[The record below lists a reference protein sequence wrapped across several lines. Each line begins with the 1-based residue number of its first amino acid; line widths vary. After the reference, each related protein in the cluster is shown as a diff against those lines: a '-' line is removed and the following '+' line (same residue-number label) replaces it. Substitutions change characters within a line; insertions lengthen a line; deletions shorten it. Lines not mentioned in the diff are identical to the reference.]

1 MTTEVT
7 GRGGRFP
14 SRARLAA
21 LWRTELAGT
30 EQYPRFLVAASFLAT
45 FAGVRA
51 TTHLLRRRQSPLA
64 RATHRGGGLQVG
76 DVHIHHMVGGIAL
89 LLLTGY
95 VAVERE
101 RPHLRERLAT
111 LYGVGAAL
119 TLDEFALWL
128 RLQDDYWAR
137 EGRESVDAGVLAGA
151 AFVIAAVGR
160 PFAGAV
166 LREWRG
172 H

>member
-1 MTTEVT
+1 MTARTT
-7 GRGGRFP
+7 GGGGHFP
-14 SRARLAA
+14 TRARLVA
-21 LWRTELAGT
+21 LWRQELAGT
-30 EQYPRFLVAASFLAT
+30 AQYPRFLVAASFLAT
-45 FAGVRA
+45 FGGVRA
-51 TTHLLRRRQSPLA
+51 TTHLLRRRQSPLD
-64 RATHRGGGLQVG
+64 RALRRGGGLQVG
-76 DVHIHHMVGGIAL
+76 DIHIHHMVGGIAL

-151 AFVIAAVGR
+151 AFVVAALGR
-160 PFAGAV
+160 PFVGAA

-172 H
+172 

>member
-1 MTTEVT
+1 MTAGVT
-7 GRGGRFP
+7 GGGGRVP

-21 LWRTELAGT
+21 LWREELAGT
-30 EQYPRFLVAASFLAT
+30 DRYPRFLVAVAFLAT
-45 FAGVRA
+45 FAVVRA
-51 TTHLLRRRQSPLA
+51 VTHLLRRRQSPLA

-95 VAVERE
+95 VAVERD

-128 RLQDDYWAR
+128 RLRDDYWAR
-137 EGRESVDAGVLAGA
+137 DGRESVDAGVLAGA
-151 AFVIAAVGR
+151 LFVVAALGR
-160 PFAGAV
+160 PFTGAV